1 MFKLLAMLVLAACTS
16 AVGAPEGAVEVR
28 SNTSSTDA
36 AAAKGRAETEA
47 LSPIVQAL
55 LEPKPEKK
63 EIKKDNK

>member
-1 MFKLLAMLVLAACTS
+1 MFKLLAMFVLAACTS
-16 AVGAPEGAVEVR
+16 AIAAPEGDLHVR

-36 AAAKGRAETEA
+36 AAAKGRAQAEA

-55 LEPKPEKK
+55 LTPKPEKK

>member
-1 MFKLLAMLVLAACTS
+1 MFKLLAMLVLAACTT
-16 AVGAPEGAVEVR
+16 AIAAPEEEPAVR

-36 AAAKGRAETEA
+36 AAPQGRAETEA

-55 LEPKPEKK
+55 LEPKLEKK